1 MTILNFARVNE
12 GDWISGTTPV
22 DEKFIGFVESMY
34 EAGVVE
40 VLVTQSD
47 REAIVG
53 TTIRAKLTKVKKLS
67 EPTPISPEEV
77 RSLIELALGTHD
89 KEWFEQLSVTLTQL
103 SATGT
108 GTGTRTGT
116 RTATDLNGTYTLTQL
131 KERF

>member
-1 MTILNFARVNE
+1 MTILNFALVE

-53 TTIRAKLTKVKKLS
+53 TTIRAKLTKVKSYPSLHQ
-67 EPTPISPEEV
+67 SPQ
-77 RSLIELALGTHD
+77 R
-89 KEWFEQLSVTLTQL
+89 K
-103 SATGT
+103 
-108 GTGTRTGT
+108 
-116 RTATDLNGTYTLTQL
+116 
-131 KERF
+131 